1 MKDIIVIPTYNEKEN
16 ISALVPE
23 IFKIVPDVYVV
34 VADDNSPDGTA
45 DAVRVLMQSYPRL
58 SLFSRRAKEGLGRAY
73 AAAFQKLLAES
84 DVRTVIMM
92 DADFSHHPRYLPAM
106 LAESR
111 AHSVVVGSRYVS
123 GGGTEGWEGW
133 RRLLSFGGNRYA
145 RLVTGLPI
153 FDLTGGF
160 NIIHTELLRKIDL
173 SAFDA
178 SGYAF
183 IIELKYRLWK
193 AGADF
198 AEVPIIFK
206 NRREGESKISNHIIA
221 EGIIAPWKMR
231 FKK

>member
-123 GGGTEGWEGW
+123 GGGTEGWERW

-160 NIIHTELLRKIDL
+160 NIIHAELLRKIDL

-221 EGIIAPWKMR
+221 EGVLAPWKMR